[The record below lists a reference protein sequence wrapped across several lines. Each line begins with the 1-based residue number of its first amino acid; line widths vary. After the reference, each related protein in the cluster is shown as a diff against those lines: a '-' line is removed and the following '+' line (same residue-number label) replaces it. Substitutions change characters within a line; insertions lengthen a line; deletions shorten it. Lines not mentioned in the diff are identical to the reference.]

1 MRLTLVLAI
10 LALTS
15 LSSWAEI
22 QLAPYSAKYTAT
34 YDAGWFP
41 ISVDARRTLEQ
52 VENGQWKISFEAYSS
67 IADFSEVSFF
77 AFDKHIIPQNYQY
90 KTTGFFSKKYRAKT
104 FDWENQT
111 VLLDNKTPADY
122 ALSQNMLDSISYQEQ
137 MRLDLMQGKKAMAYE
152 VAYKSRIKEFEFE
165 VEGTDT
171 FKSNQGQ
178 IEAVKVRQTNH
189 KNKKERT
196 YIWFAKDYDFII
208 LKLVLVDRHGD
219 KNTIVLKRAQI
230 GEQNIELK

>member
-1 MRLTLVLAI
+1 VRLTLVLAI

-22 QLAPYSAKYTAT
+22 QLVPYSAKYTAT

-41 ISVDARRTLEQ
+41 ISVDARRTLQQ

-67 IADFSEVSFF
+67 IADFSESSTFT
-77 AFDKHIIPQNYQY
+77 FDNHVIPQNYQY

-104 FDWENQT
+104 FDWENKT

-122 ALSQNMLDSISYQEQ
+122 ALTQHMLDSISYQEQ
-137 MRLDLMQGKKAMAYE
+137 MRFDLMQGKKTMSYE

-171 FKSNQGQ
+171 FNSNQGQ
-178 IEAVKVRQTNH
+178 IDAVKVRQTNH
-189 KNKKERT
+189 KNKRERT
-196 YIWFAKDYDFII
+196 YIWFAKDHDFII